1 MTILAWVPETESA
14 AMTLP
19 MPEGWTEIEDREN
32 LLALVEIRLR
42 ELLVEDEAP
51 TRAAE
56 YLVRELET
64 AGLVGP
70 VFDARKLA
78 KGDREEV
85 FQLMQSPE
93 LRTRLEDLAGVNWAD
108 YPLKPTRIRE
118 PEISLADWVNEVTRI

>member
-1 MTILAWVPETESA
+1 MTILVWVPETESA

-51 TRAAE
+51 ARAAA
-56 YLVRELET
+56 YLLAELENS
-64 AGLVGP
+64 GLIGP
-70 VFDARKLA
+70 AFSAAKLA
-78 KGDREEV
+78 KGDREEI

-93 LRTRLEDLAGVNWAD
+93 LRTRLEDLAGVNWEM
-108 YPLKPTRIRE
+108 YPLKPTRTRV
-118 PEISLADWVNEVTRI
+118 PEISLADWVNEVATT

>member
-1 MTILAWVPETESA
+1 MTILAWVPETGSA

-32 LLALVEIRLR
+32 LLGLVEIRLR
-42 ELLVEDEAP
+42 ALLVEDEAP
-51 TRAAE
+51 ARAAE
-56 YLVRELET
+56 YLVRELEM

-78 KGDREEV
+78 KGDREEI

-93 LRTRLEDLAGVNWAD
+93 LRTRLEDLAGVSWEA
-108 YPLKPTRIRE
+108 YPLKPIRTKVL
-118 PEISLADWVNEVTRI
+118 PISLADWVDEVTRI

>member
-1 MTILAWVPETESA
+1 MIILAWVPETESA

-32 LLALVEIRLR
+32 LRALVEIRLR

-56 YLVRELET
+56 YLVKELET

-78 KGDREEV
+78 KGDREEI

-93 LRTRLEDLAGVNWAD
+93 LWTRLEDLAGVNWEM
-108 YPLKPTRIRE
+108 YPLKPIKTRV

>member
-1 MTILAWVPETESA
+1 MTILAWVPETGSA

-32 LLALVEIRLR
+32 LLGLVEIRLR
-42 ELLVEDEAP
+42 ALLVEDEAP

-56 YLVRELET
+56 YLVRELEM

-78 KGDREEV
+78 KGDREEI

-93 LRTRLEDLAGVNWAD
+93 LRTRLEDLAGVNWEA
-108 YPLKPTRIRE
+108 YPLKPVRTRD